1 MLMALHLHNNNL
13 KNLPQL
19 SFMNLPVLSLL
30 NLAANQIRSIH
41 RQAFLN
47 VPQLRFLYLSANQL
61 SEVIKTYIKIK
72 KFKHFKVQ
80 PFQFSSFERLEMLD
94 LSNNKIED
102 LPNDTFAGLPILKQL
117 YLGENLIE
125 HLQPEAFS
133 SNSSIVS
140 LTFTIYLLNLY
151 FRQY

>member
-1 MLMALHLHNNNL
+1 
-13 KNLPQL
+13 
-19 SFMNLPVLSLL
+19 
-30 NLAANQIRSIH
+30 
-41 RQAFLN
+41 
-47 VPQLRFLYLSANQL
+47 
-61 SEVIKTYIKIK
+61 
-72 KFKHFKVQ
+72 
-80 PFQFSSFERLEMLD
+80 MLD
-94 LSNNKIED
+94 LSNNKLED